1 MAKIAFLGLG
11 VMGYPMARHL
21 NAKGHDVTVYN
32 RTAARAEKWVGEHGG
47 RAAPTPRAAAE
58 GQEFV
63 FACVGNDNDLREVT
77 LGPDGA
83 FAGMGMGAV
92 FIDHTTASA
101 DIARELAAAAKAGGF
116 GFLDAP
122 VSGGQA
128 GAENGQLTVMVGGEQ
143 AIFARAEPVIASFAK
158 MCRLLGEA
166 GSGQLAKM
174 MNQIAI
180 AGVVQGLAEA
190 IHFGKASGLDVEAVI
205 EVISQGAAQSWQM
218 NNRHKTM
225 LAQKYDF
232 GFAVDWMRK
241 DLNIALS
248 EARRNGARLLQTALV
263 DQFYAEVQAMCG
275 SRWDTSSLLARL
287 EAAKK

>member
-58 GQEFV
+58 GPEFV
-63 FACVGNDNDLREVT
+63 FACVGNDNDLHEVT

-143 AIFARAEPVIASFAK
+143 AVFARAEPVIASFAK

-174 MNQIAI
+174 MNPIAL

-190 IHFGKASGLDVEAVI
+190 IHFGNASGLDVEAVI

-248 EARRNGARLLQTALV
+248 EARRNGARLPQTALV
-263 DQFYAEVQAMCG
+263 DQFYAEVQAMGG